1 MAKIL
6 VIDDDALM
14 RRLVGRILVGGG
26 HDVIEAMD
34 GRDGMVLFRTN
45 RPDIVV
51 TDLVMPQQDGIET
64 IIKLRRED
72 PAILIL
78 AISGGLR
85 GSPVCLD
92 AAQKLGAD
100 ATLMKPFLADDLLG
114 EIDKLLHGQMSR
126 A

>member
-14 RRLVGRILVGGG
+14 RRLVGRILHDGG

-34 GRDGMVLFRTN
+34 GQEGMVSFRTN
-45 RPDIVV
+45 RPNIVV

-64 IIKLRRED
+64 ILKLRREN
-72 PAILIL
+72 PSILIL
-78 AISGGLR
+78 AISGGLL
-85 GSPVCLD
+85 GSTVYLD
-92 AAQKLGAD
+92 AAQELGAD

-114 EIDKLLHGQMSR
+114 EIDKLLHGEMSR